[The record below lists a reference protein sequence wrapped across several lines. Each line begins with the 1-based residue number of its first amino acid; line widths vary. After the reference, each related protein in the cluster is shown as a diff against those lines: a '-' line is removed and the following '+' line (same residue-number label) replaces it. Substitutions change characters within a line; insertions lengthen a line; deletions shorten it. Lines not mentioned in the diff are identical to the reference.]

1 MLDCCLES
9 CDKPPNFDMSFWL
22 LPGFDAVGGLM
33 GYLKSGSQKSLLA
46 GGLSAAILLYVFREL
61 PTKPVLAST
70 IGVGK
75 EKDNPTASSSNH
87 S

>member
-1 MLDCCLES
+1 M
-9 CDKPPNFDMSFWL
+9 KL
-22 LPGFDAVGGLM
+22 LAYASIRDAVGGLM

-46 GGLSAAILLYVFREL
+46 GGLSAAVLLVVFSQL

-75 EKDNPTASSSNH
+75 GKKEVFQ
-87 S
+87 

>member
-1 MLDCCLES
+1 MHM
-9 CDKPPNFDMSFWL
+9 NFYMVFN
-22 LPGFDAVGGLM
+22 AVGGLM

-46 GGLSAAILLYVFREL
+46 GGLTAAVLLYVFREL

-75 EKDNPTASSSNH
+75 KR
-87 S
+87 